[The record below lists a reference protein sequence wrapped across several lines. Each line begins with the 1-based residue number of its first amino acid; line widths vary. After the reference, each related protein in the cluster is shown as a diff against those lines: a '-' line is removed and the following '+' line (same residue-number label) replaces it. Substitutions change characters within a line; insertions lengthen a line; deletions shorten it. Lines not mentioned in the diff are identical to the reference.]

1 MVISYVLFLINLLIL
16 LYLPEEVSLSWI
28 ILPYVINGMAYS
40 IYSPIIWSIIKF
52 EIDERFIGM
61 AFGIVFSIYNVLYI
75 IELHIY
81 GMIVDKYEGKRMGY
95 YYAQLYLT
103 ITIGAGLIL
112 KIIFY
117 FANSNTKKEDL
128 SIITNN

>member
-1 MVISYVLFLINLLIL
+1 MVISYSLFLINLLIL
-16 LYLPEEVSLSWI
+16 LYLPEEVNLTWI
-28 ILPYVINGMAYS
+28 VLPYIINGIAYS

-52 EIDERFIGM
+52 EIDERFIGI
-61 AFGIVFSIYNVLYI
+61 AFGIVFSIYNFLYI

-81 GMIVDKYEGKRMGY
+81 GVIVDKYEGKRMGY

-103 ITIGAGLIL
+103 ITIGVGLIL

-117 FANSNTKKEDL
+117 FTNSKTK
-128 SIITNN
+128 